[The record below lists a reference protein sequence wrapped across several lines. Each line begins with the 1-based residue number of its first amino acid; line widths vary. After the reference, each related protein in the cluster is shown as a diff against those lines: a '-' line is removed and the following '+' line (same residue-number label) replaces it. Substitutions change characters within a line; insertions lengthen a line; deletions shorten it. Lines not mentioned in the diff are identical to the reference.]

1 MLTAAYILSFVCL
14 LLNGLLLI
22 RLNPPYNFYIFVFQ
36 ILVGGLAPV
45 LVLVG
50 LSGAVLGWVSLAWIP
65 VIAGCLGAAISVVY
79 ISLVTAPQPGFED
92 AFGENWENKIPP
104 SLASHLLQR
113 RWQLW
118 LPQGQEPTL
127 EQDISY
133 WTIPSTDRELLC
145 DIWQPAEGV
154 ERSGLAFIYLH
165 GGAWYLG
172 EKDFCTRPL
181 FRRLADQGHVVMDAN
196 YRLGPEVDIYG
207 MIGDVKRAVAWMKKN
222 AGRYGVDLERI
233 VLGGGSAGGH
243 LALLAAYTPE
253 ESRLTP
259 PELHGQDLTVRAVVS
274 LYGPID
280 LQVCYDYLDQ
290 ERMLTMPT
298 VEIGQ
303 PGAATMEKNFA
314 DAGRLDMLLGGHL
327 HEIPDVYALA
337 SPITHVSETSPPT
350 LLIQGEPDCVNP
362 AAAARDL
369 HGKLVEYGVPA
380 VNIIYPLTNHGF
392 DLAFPQISPPAQSAF
407 YYLER
412 FLALMV

>member
-1 MLTAAYILSFVCL
+1 MLIAAYILSFVCL

-22 RLNPPYNFYIFVFQ
+22 RLNPPYNFYIFIIQ
-36 ILVGGLAPV
+36 IFVGGLAPV
-45 LVLVG
+45 LTLVG
-50 LSGAVLGWVSLAWIP
+50 LSGAVLGWASRAWIP
-65 VIAGCLGAAISVVY
+65 AAAGILGATISVVY
-79 ISLVTAPQPGFED
+79 ILLVTAPQPGFEA
-92 AFGENWENKIPP
+92 AFGVNWENKIAP
-104 SLASHLLQR
+104 SRASRLLQR

-118 LPQGQEPTL
+118 LPQGQEPSL

-133 WTIPSTDRELLC
+133 WTISGSDRELLC

-165 GGAWYLG
+165 GGAWYIG
-172 EKDFCTRPL
+172 EKDFGTRPL
-181 FRRLADQGHVVMDAN
+181 FRRLTVQGHVVMDAN

-207 MIGDVKRAVAWMKKN
+207 MVGDVKRAVAWMKEN
-222 AGRYGVDLERI
+222 AGRYGVDPERI

-253 ESRLTP
+253 EPRLTP
-259 PELHGQDLTVRAVVS
+259 PEVQGHDLSVRAVAS

-290 ERMLTMPT
+290 ERTLTMPA

-314 DAGRLDMLLGGHL
+314 DAGRLDVLLGGHL

-337 SPITHVSETSPPT
+337 SPITHVSAASPPT
-350 LLIQGEPDCVNP
+350 LLIQGEPDVVNP
-362 AAAARDL
+362 AASARKL
-369 HGKLVEYGVPA
+369 HGRLTENGVPA
-380 VNIIYPLTNHGF
+380 VNIIFPLTNHAF
-392 DLAFPQISPPAQSAF
+392 DLALPQISPSGQAAI
-407 YYLER
+407 YYLEH